1 MHWAPP
7 FGDADAKLIYEN
19 PTRMTGVR
27 FSPDGQI
34 IFFTENNATVAIY
47 TSDTTQKYTIARA
60 AGGGRGAD
68 ANAAGG
74 AAPGGGAGAGGQGAR
89 TR

>member
-1 MHWAPP
+1 
-7 FGDADAKLIYEN
+7 
-19 PTRMTGVR
+19 MTGVR

-34 IFFTENNATVAIY
+34 VFFTENNATVAIY
-47 TSDTTQKYTIARA
+47 LSDTTQKYTIARA

-68 ANAAGG
+68 AERGG
-74 AAPGGGAGAGGQGAR
+74 RRGARRRRRSGGQGAR